1 MFFGKGL
8 KAQKVLLSLD
18 VKLLSAKRSQY
29 NKVLNLIFIIYTVFI
44 SLSTTWCILRGLRNL
59 EGNTA
64 PLCYLNF

>member
-44 SLSTTWCILRGLRNL
+44 SLLTTSCILSGLRNL